1 MLPPLQNTFV
11 PFANTNLP
19 NSTTSQSSPPTISE
33 YVFTGLPDVPSRSYA
48 SVTASSTSLSLRSN
62 KSLRSSTLGKSST
75 KSVPSKEFSLCL
87 LQNVAGTDNDKERSI
102 GPEDDNTLCLGTWS
116 NIGKHC
122 AYFKASDHY
131 REECTKAPKEKHQ
144 CFTCGNKG
152 HIARN
157 RHMTITDNNISSK
170 RRRGSTQNPKA
181 SKVVAPVAI
190 VQATPIIETI
200 APAGVISET
209 EGIDTPTVQVNT
221 TFDTIV
227 QIEVPEIP
235 KIPETL
241 ATSVPS

>member
-1 MLPPLQNTFV
+1 
-11 PFANTNLP
+11 
-19 NSTTSQSSPPTISE
+19 
-33 YVFTGLPDVPSRSYA
+33 
-48 SVTASSTSLSLRSN
+48 
-62 KSLRSSTLGKSST
+62 
-75 KSVPSKEFSLCL
+75 
-87 LQNVAGTDNDKERSI
+87 
-102 GPEDDNTLCLGTWS
+102 
-116 NIGKHC
+116 
-122 AYFKASDHY
+122 
-131 REECTKAPKEKHQ
+131 
-144 CFTCGNKG
+144 
-152 HIARN
+152 
-157 RHMTITDNNISSK
+157 MTITDNNISSK